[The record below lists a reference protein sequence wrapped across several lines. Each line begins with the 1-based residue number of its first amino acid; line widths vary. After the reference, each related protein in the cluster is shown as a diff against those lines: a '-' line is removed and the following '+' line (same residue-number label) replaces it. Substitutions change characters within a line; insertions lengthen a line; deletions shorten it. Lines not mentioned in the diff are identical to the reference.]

1 MRRSPRG
8 QVLLREPWPPVAG
21 VPGLAQG
28 RYGSAGNLELVAPA
42 VDEGIW
48 VGWFNSDPTERYA
61 GAALGRWSG
70 ALRFAAG
77 HSYASARI
85 AQVDPGPD
93 WLEVVALTTDGTLR
107 RHVWSPDDGFV
118 DHGPVTLR
126 AASSSA
132 ILPDPAD
139 GSLLLAVAGSDGT
152 ARLLR
157 AEPGAAYPALDFVE
171 VGVVPG
177 SDVRSVDAGWHGDH
191 LDLLTVAAGGAVTLD
206 CGGQSVRVA
215 VGATSA
221 ALAVGPRGY
230 RRVVT
235 TGRSGATL
243 LAVDPPTEPTRQ
255 SGSAGPQPPR
265 WLRCTGPAARSGT
278 SSAGRAT
285 GWCTAGGPNRPARIC
300 RRAGGWRRRCGRTR
314 AVGAPTEADFLR
326 PLSLVA
332 GIF

>member
-42 VDEGIW
+42 VDGGIW

-177 SDVRSVDAGWHGDH
+177 SDVRGVDAGRHGDH
-191 LDLLTVAAGGAVTLD
+191 LDVLTVAAGGAVTLD

-215 VGATSA
+215 VGATGA
-221 ALAVGPRGY
+221 ALAVGPRGD

-243 LAVDPPTEPTRQ
+243 LAVDPPTEP
-255 SGSAGPQPPR
+255 SVGSAVGLGQ
-265 WLRCTGPAARSGT
+265 AAAAALAQVHR
-278 SSAGRAT
+278 AGRAEWHVV
-285 GWCTAGGPNRPARIC
+285 GRQGDRLVHRWWSEPAGEDLPPGRPVA
-300 RRAGGWRRRCGRTR
+300 AEVW
-314 AVGAPTEADFLR
+314 ADPGSR
-326 PLSLVA
+326 SA
-332 GIF
+332 HRG